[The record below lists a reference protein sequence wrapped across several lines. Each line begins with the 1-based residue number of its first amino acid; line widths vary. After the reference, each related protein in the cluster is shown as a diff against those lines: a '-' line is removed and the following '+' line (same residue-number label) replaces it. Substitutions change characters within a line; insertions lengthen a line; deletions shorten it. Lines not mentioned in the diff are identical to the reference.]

1 MNWIVLKAG
10 ITLTADAPIP
20 TSPTDGE
27 ALPAGLYSSSPLS
40 KLSVGTLR
48 IASTAG
54 SGTMTISGRLWG
66 YYPAVPIPAGGTVPA
81 RWCPLGTSDD
91 GTDALRGAVNGGFP
105 IGETST
111 DQVDFVEQVAGF
123 DMATRL
129 AFQCTAVTG
138 TFAVVFG
145 SPDLTKD

>member
-1 MNWIVLKAG
+1 MNWIVLNAA
-10 ITLTADAPIP
+10 ITTTADAPAP
-20 TSPTDGE
+20 TLVTHGV
-27 ALPAGLYSSSPLS
+27 ALPAGLYSSTTLS

-66 YYPAVPIPAGGTVPA
+66 YYPAVEAVPA

-91 GTDALRGAVNGGFP
+91 GTDALRGAVNSGYP
-105 IGETST
+105 IGESST
-111 DQVDFVEQVAGF
+111 DQVDFVEQVSGF

-129 AFQCTAVTG
+129 AFQATEVTG

-145 SPDLTKD
+145 SPDLAKD